1 MRTVRV
7 VTGGT
12 SGMGLATAK
21 ALGADG
27 PVLIGGR
34 SEARMARALDE
45 LKAAGVEAYGSQ
57 LDVSDAASVA
67 AFAAKAADIAPIGTV
82 VHAAAVDMDNADT
95 DAIVRINVL
104 GTVNVVN
111 AFLPRMNEG
120 GVLVNFSSVTGYYYR
135 PTANEL
141 AVWDDPDNVALAER
155 FAAGL
160 SPLDAPG
167 LSPYAAAYFAS
178 KAFVMRYT
186 KANAQRF
193 ARKGC
198 RIFSVSPGSFMT
210 PMLETQ
216 EENYDSIKKTTVFE
230 RFGDP
235 DEMAYLIA
243 SLVDSKAEYLTG
255 VDVLVDGGM
264 FAKRCVPQLP

>member
-1 MRTVRV
+1 MKTIQV
-7 VTGGT
+7 VIGGT

-21 ALGADG
+21 ALGKDG
-27 PVLIGGR
+27 PVIIGGR

-45 LKAAGVEAYGSQ
+45 LNTAGVEAYGSQ
-57 LDVSDAASVA
+57 LDVSDASSVA
-67 AFAAKAADIAPIGTV
+67 AFAAKAAQIAPVGTV

-95 DAIVRINVL
+95 DAIAKINVL

-111 AFLPRMNEG
+111 AFFPLMNEG
-120 GVLVNFSSVTGYYYR
+120 SSLVNFSSVTGYYYR
-135 PTANEL
+135 PTTEEL
-141 AVWDDPDNVALAER
+141 TVWDDPDNAALVER
-155 FAAGL
+155 FTAGL
-160 SPLDAPG
+160 TPFDAPG

-193 ARKGC
+193 AKRGC
-198 RIFSVSPGSFMT
+198 RIFSVSPGSFLT

-216 EENYDSIKKTTVFE
+216 EVNFDAIKKTTVFE

-243 SLVDSKAEYLTG
+243 SLVDSKAGYLTG
-255 VDVLVDGGM
+255 VDVLMDGGM
-264 FAKRCVPQLP
+264 FAKRCVPQLS

>member
-1 MRTVRV
+1 
-7 VTGGT
+7 
-12 SGMGLATAK
+12 
-21 ALGADG
+21 
-27 PVLIGGR
+27 
-34 SEARMARALDE
+34 
-45 LKAAGVEAYGSQ
+45 
-57 LDVSDAASVA
+57 
-67 AFAAKAADIAPIGTV
+67 
-82 VHAAAVDMDNADT
+82 MDNADT

-255 VDVLVDGGM
+255 VDVLMDGGM